1 MKITVDV
8 CKCFIKTVTEM
19 GETVFKPVLVMD
31 SRTKKQA
38 QERLSADPMDEINK
52 GKVCDCEHH
61 RISFEIP
68 FAEQSQIHVKLCETM
83 GIDADIVF

>member
-8 CKCFIKTVTEM
+8 CKCFIKTVTEI
-19 GETVFKPVLVMD
+19 GEPVFKPVLVVD
-31 SRTKKQA
+31 SKTKKQA
-38 QERLSADPMDEINK
+38 QERIYADPMEEINK